1 MLNTRWRPE
10 DKGENAEESE
20 EGNIK
25 IFLRTLDDPV
35 KSWRPSGQK
44 VQTSNKKINKYE
56 VYKAQHDK

>member
-44 VQTSNKKINKYE
+44 VQTSNKKINKY
-56 VYKAQHDK
+56 